1 MLIIRTEC
9 SHLARILDKLE
20 QVCPNKI
27 SSRQVQKSKAETT
40 NNKQQTI
47 KELMH

>member
-27 SSRQVQKSKAETT
+27 SSRQVQKSKAETK
-40 NNKQQTI
+40 KQQTT
-47 KELMH
+47 KELVHWL